1 MARGN
6 DCAYEQELSMI
17 ALLRFY
23 DPGLGVRV
31 GVRLGDEVYDV
42 HEHYPSLTA
51 WLTTSVGR
59 VSAAIEELRAAAAAA
74 QPFPFESL
82 LKPPTPTVR
91 HLLAPIDDQDVWAAG
106 VTYERSRAARQ
117 EEAVDGGDIY
127 ARVYAAERP
136 ELFFKARGGWVVGPL
151 GEVGIRADSAWNVP
165 EPELTLVMNSA
176 LEIVGYTAGNDMSSR
191 DIEGANPLYLPQ
203 AKVYTASCALGP
215 QIVLGELNAWPSVS
229 ISIEI
234 ERGGQVVV
242 QGTITTERIHRR
254 ADELVSWLGRSTS
267 YPDGVCLLTGT
278 GIVPG
283 SDFSLGAGDV
293 VRVTIDGVGT
303 LTNTVKVV

>member
-1 MARGN
+1 
-6 DCAYEQELSMI
+6 
-17 ALLRFY
+17 
-23 DPGLGVRV
+23 
-31 GVRLGDEVYDV
+31 
-42 HEHYPSLTA
+42 
-51 WLTTSVGR
+51 
-59 VSAAIEELRAAAAAA
+59 
-74 QPFPFESL
+74 
-82 LKPPTPTVR
+82 
-91 HLLAPIDDQDVWAAG
+91 

-136 ELFFKARGGWVVGPL
+136 ELFFKARGRWVIGPL
-151 GEVGIRADSAWNVP
+151 GEVGIRTDSAWNVP
-165 EPELTLVMNSA
+165 EPELTLVMNPA

-203 AKVYTASCALGP
+203 AKVYAASCALGP
-215 QIVLGELNAWPSVS
+215 QIVLGELTAWPNVS
-229 ISIEI
+229 IQLEI
-234 ERGGQVVV
+234 ERSGQVAV

-254 ADELVSWLGRSTS
+254 AADLVQWLGRSAS
-267 YPDGVCLLTGT
+267 YPEGVCLLTGT

-283 SDFSLGAGDV
+283 SDFTLAAGDV